1 LLEIRI
7 DIAPLYQRSDVDAV
21 LFLVAPSA
29 RSNIHEGKIAMYV

>member
-21 LFLVAPSA
+21 LFLGPL
-29 RSNIHEGKIAMYV
+29 REE